1 MAKYL
6 GNRPTA
12 VPLTSADIQDGVIT
26 AADLGADSVD
36 SSELVDGSVD
46 LSHLSA
52 SGTKSSSTYLRGDN
66 TFATAGATLRPNAKP
81 LIINGDMAVSQRATA
96 ATTITHA
103 AYNTI
108 DRWSQNFTAS
118 TMVFTAE
125 RSTTVPSGQGFGY
138 SWKIDCTTAEAS
150 LAATSRLMLYTR
162 LEGQDCQLLKFG
174 TASAETIT
182 LSFWVRSNKTGTYQ
196 VNLWNSTLSGY
207 ISSTYAISSGDT
219 WEKKVLTFVGDQNTA
234 LANTN
239 ASAIQPEFVL
249 VGGGNYTGGTMVA
262 NTTTTYPSYVTDT
275 RAANQGVN
283 LADSTSNDFY
293 ITGVQMEVGEYTSS
307 TIPPFQHESYGDNL
321 ARCLRYYEGIEFLRK
336 TSVCYHG
343 TEGGS
348 YWVCDADIVI
358 KRATPT
364 TTFNI
369 SALSG
374 FTITAQGG
382 SYYDTGNI
390 AVTWLTGYPVGTA
403 DGLINSSHSTG
414 YINCDAEL

>member
-26 AADLGADSVD
+26 AADLGANSVD
-36 SSELVDGSVD
+36 SSELVDGSID
-46 LSHLSA
+46 TSHIGA
-52 SGTKSSSTYLRGDN
+52 AQVTADKTSGVI
-66 TFATAGATLRPNAKP
+66 RPNAKP
-81 LIINGDMAVSQRATA
+81 LTINGNMSIAQRATA

-108 DRWSQNFTAS
+108 DRWSQNFTAN

-262 NTTTTYPSYVTDT
+262 NTTTTYPSYVTNT

-293 ITGVQMEVGEYTSS
+293 ITGVQLEVGEYTSS
-307 TIPPFQHESYGDNL
+307 TIPPFQHESFGDNF
-321 ARCLRYYEGIEFLRK
+321 ARCQRYYQYED
-336 TSVCYHG
+336 
-343 TEGGS
+343 GGLG
-348 YWVCDADIVI
+348 
-358 KRATPT
+358 
-364 TTFNI
+364 N
-369 SALSG
+369 SG
-374 FTITAQGG
+374 RSHSMAGMDMPITITRTFPVEMRAAPSVTIG
-382 SYYDTGNI
+382 SNNIRDDSDSVISPNINQVEKSSWWYGVKKTGSSNEDYGVQVSNI
-390 AVTWLTGYPVGTA
+390 AFA
-403 DGLINSSHSTG
+403 S
-414 YINCDAEL
+414 EL

>member
-1 MAKYL
+1 MSTLNVDKVDPST
-6 GNRPTA
+6 GTA
-12 VPLTSADIQDGVIT
+12 LEIGTSGDTITVPS
-26 AADLGADSVD
+26 
-36 SSELVDGSVD
+36 
-46 LSHLSA
+46 
-52 SGTKSSSTYLRGDN
+52 
-66 TFATAGATLRPNAKP
+66 GATFVVAGTTEITGTNNVQRPNAKP
-81 LIINGDMAVSQRATA
+81 LIINGDMAVAQRATA

-150 LAATSRLMLYTR
+150 LDASSRLMLYTR

-239 ASAIQPEFVL
+239 ASALQPEFVL
-249 VGGGNYTGGTMVA
+249 VGGGNYTGGTMVP
-262 NTTTTYPSYVTDT
+262 NTTTTWPSYVTDT

-283 LADSTSNDFY
+283 LADSDSNDFY
-293 ITGVQMEVGEYTSS
+293 ITGVQLEVGEYTSS
-307 TIPPFQHESYGDNL
+307 TIPPFQFESYGDNL
-321 ARCLRYYEGIEFLRK
+321 QRCLRYFQ
-336 TSVCYHG
+336 
-343 TEGGS
+343 
-348 YWVCDADIVI
+348 
-358 KRATPT
+358 TPVYPT
-364 TTFNI
+364 D
-369 SALSG
+369 
-374 FTITAQGG
+374 AQGVAEMYSIFG
-382 SYYDTGNI
+382 TGVYTGDTYVRFPRPLPVEMRVNP
-390 AVTWLTGYPVGTA
+390 TLTSNSGTNYFWISSGANDELDDLTIHPDSNYKTAYVYNNDEASGTA
-403 DGLINSSHSTG
+403 GQGAILLANDAAAYLWLN
-414 YINCDAEL
+414 AEL

>member
-1 MAKYL
+1 
-6 GNRPTA
+6 
-12 VPLTSADIQDGVIT
+12 
-26 AADLGADSVD
+26 
-36 SSELVDGSVD
+36 
-46 LSHLSA
+46 
-52 SGTKSSSTYLRGDN
+52 
-66 TFATAGATLRPNAKP
+66 
-81 LIINGDMAVSQRATA
+81 LIINGDMAVAQRATA

-150 LAATSRLMLYTR
+150 LAASSRLMLYTR

-239 ASAIQPEFVL
+239 ASALQPEFVL
-249 VGGGNYTGGTMVA
+249 VGGGNYTGGTMVP
-262 NTTTTYPSYVTDT
+262 NTTTTWPSYVTDT

-307 TIPPFQHESYGDNL
+307 TLPPFQHESYGNNL
-321 ARCLRYYEGIEFLRK
+321 ARCQRYFCKISPKLS
-336 TSVCYHG
+336 SVTGRGYQASGAVITNRFQFATVMRTEPTCAIAG
-343 TEGGS
+343 TWNVTNLTGNP
-348 YWVCDADIVI
+348 A
-358 KRATPT
+358 
-364 TTFNI
+364 FN
-369 SALSG
+369 SFDVSG
-374 FTITAQGG
+374 FTLGATTSAAGDAYYYPDGTDDYLTA
-382 SYYDTGNI
+382 S
-390 AVTWLTGYPVGTA
+390 
-403 DGLINSSHSTG
+403 
-414 YINCDAEL
+414 AEL

>member
-1 MAKYL
+1 VSTLNVDKVDPST
-6 GNRPTA
+6 GTA
-12 VPLTSADIQDGVIT
+12 LEIGTSGDTITVPS
-26 AADLGADSVD
+26 
-36 SSELVDGSVD
+36 
-46 LSHLSA
+46 
-52 SGTKSSSTYLRGDN
+52 
-66 TFATAGATLRPNAKP
+66 GATFVVAGTTEITGTNNVQRPNAKP
-81 LIINGDMAVSQRATA
+81 LIINGDMAVAQRATA

-239 ASAIQPEFVL
+239 ASALQPEFVL
-249 VGGGNYTGGTMVA
+249 VGGGNYTGGTMVP
-262 NTTTTYPSYVTDT
+262 NTTTTWPSYVTDT

-307 TIPPFQHESYGDNL
+307 TLPPFQHESYGNNL
-321 ARCLRYYEGIEFLRK
+321 ARCQRYFCKISPKLS
-336 TSVCYHG
+336 SVTGRGYQASGAVITNRFQFATVMRTEPTCAIAG
-343 TEGGS
+343 TWNVTNLTGNP
-348 YWVCDADIVI
+348 A
-358 KRATPT
+358 
-364 TTFNI
+364 FN
-369 SALSG
+369 SFDVSG
-374 FTITAQGG
+374 FTLGATTSAAGDAYYYPDGTDDYLTA
-382 SYYDTGNI
+382 S
-390 AVTWLTGYPVGTA
+390 
-403 DGLINSSHSTG
+403 
-414 YINCDAEL
+414 AEL